1 MGQTGPSMA
10 RPTLGQMLLGTEGL
24 ALLRLAAS
32 DEIAARAARVAEIRD
47 LVARYD
53 AELAVPVGAPE
64 YDLAEGY
71 RLWSQTYDAP
81 LRLFPVEE
89 PAVRG
94 LLAGLPPGR
103 VLDAACGTGRHSLW
117 LAAQGHAVVGV
128 DVSPDMLARARA
140 KLPAGQFEH
149 GELTA
154 LPLADA
160 SVDAALCA
168 LALVHVADMRP
179 ALAELARVV
188 RPGGRVVISDVHP
201 FLVALGWQAQ
211 FRTAAGGAGF
221 VRLNRHL
228 PSDYVQAA
236 TAAGLAVRGMAEPLL
251 PPESAVTVAQ
261 APLPEANA
269 LAWAG
274 LPGVIVLELRR

>member
-1 MGQTGPSMA
+1 VSV
-10 RPTLGQMLLGTEGL
+10 TLGQMLLGTEGL
-24 ALLRLAAS
+24 ALLRLAAT
-32 DEIAARAARVAEIRD
+32 DDAAVREARVAEIRD

-53 AELAVPVGAPE
+53 AELAAPVGAPE
-64 YDLAEGY
+64 YGLAEGY

-94 LLAGLPPGR
+94 LLDGLPPGR
-103 VLDAACGTGRHSLW
+103 VLDAACGTGRHSVW
-117 LAAQGHAVVGV
+117 LAAQGHEVVGV
-128 DVSPDMLARARA
+128 DVSPDMLAKARA
-140 KLPAGQFEH
+140 KLPAARFEQ

-154 LPLADA
+154 LPLPDA
-160 SVDAALCA
+160 SVGAALCA
-168 LALVHVADMRP
+168 LALVHVPDLRP
-179 ALAELARVV
+179 AFAELARVV
-188 RPGGRVVISDVHP
+188 RPGGRIVISDVHP

-211 FRTAAGGAGF
+211 FRTAEGGTGF

-236 TAAGLAVRGMAEPLL
+236 TGAGLAVRGMAEPLL
-251 PPESAVTVAQ
+251 PPDSAVTVAQ

-274 LPGVIVLELRR
+274 LSGVIVLDLGR